1 MRAIKKMML
10 LTAIL
15 TCTAAQAQV
24 EDYGIFKHIGADIN
38 VGTQGIGFDVATPIT
53 NYLEMSMGMNFM
65 PGFKISGDVDV
76 SDIHFIHGGQQYT
89 IPMDQVNIEG
99 KLARTTAELKFSA
112 YPFGVRN
119 SLFVAAG
126 FSFAGKKIAKLKG
139 HSDDVKAF
147 MNNPEY
153 PDDVKQ
159 SVYAEIDKYEVKF
172 NSNGDINGD
181 VRVNALRPYLGL
193 GYGRLVPKKRLG
205 FRVELG
211 CQFMGK
217 MKIYQDDKKVDTN
230 DLQEK
235 GDDDLSKFI
244 DKFTVYPVL
253 KISFTG
259 RIL

>member
-1 MRAIKKMML
+1 MRVIKKL
-10 LTAIL
+10 TLFTAIL
-15 TCTAAQAQV
+15 ICTAAQAQV
-24 EDYGIFKHIGADIN
+24 EDNGIFKHIGANIN
-38 VGTQGIGFDVATPIT
+38 VGTQGLGFDVATSIT

-65 PGFKISGDVDV
+65 PDFKISGDVDV
-76 SDIHFIHGGQQYT
+76 SDINFTHSGQQYT

-99 KLARTTAELKFSA
+99 KLARTTAEFKFSA
-112 YPFGVRN
+112 YPFGIHN

-126 FSFAGKKIAKLKG
+126 FSFGGKKIAKLKG
-139 HSDDVKAF
+139 HSNDVKAF

-153 PDDVKQ
+153 PNDVKQ

-172 NSNGDINGD
+172 NNNGDINGD
-181 VRVNALRPYLGL
+181 VRVNAFRPYLGL
-193 GYGRLVPKKRLG
+193 GYGRLVPKKRIG

-217 MKIYQDDKKVDTN
+217 MKIYQNDKKVDTN

-253 KISFTG
+253 KISLTG